1 MILLCVVLRV
11 TDNGGKDYPAYGP
24 QVKRPLRVR
33 VLQYASLVLAFA
45 GLALLYLFSVSRDIP
60 LVRVSE
66 ITPTMN
72 FAYVRMAGEVTR
84 DAYVFQSGGIVFDI
98 KDGSG
103 EITVMGGRAQAQSLE
118 AAEKLPRRGDRIE
131 VTGSLSVSA
140 DQEPKLRIQSADQ
153 LILNR
158 KRVAAVPVAENRVRL
173 ADVTAAHKG
182 DLVTVSGTLKSID
195 IPGPGSKVP
204 YVLTLAENGA
214 ELAVVFWED
223 VFQGLDKK
231 LPMPGKLISACGR
244 VGVYK
249 DTVQLK
255 VREAGDLRIMESG
268 K

>member
-1 MILLCVVLRV
+1 MILLFVVLSSS
-11 TDNGGKDYPAYGP
+11 NSKDYPAYGP

-33 VLQYASLVLAFA
+33 VLQYASLVLAVA
-45 GLALLYLFSVSRDIP
+45 GLVLLYLFSVNRDIP
-60 LVRVSE
+60 LVRVSD
-66 ITPTMN
+66 IAPTMN

-84 DAYVFQSGGIVFDI
+84 DAYVFQSGGLVFDI

-103 EITVMGGRAQAQSLE
+103 EITVMGGRAQAQALE
-118 AAEKLPRRGDRIE
+118 AAGKLPRRGDRIE
-131 VTGSLSVSA
+131 VTGSLSISA

-158 KRVAAVPVAENRVRL
+158 KRVATVPPAENRVRL

-182 DLVTVSGTLKSID
+182 EQVSVTGTLKSID
-195 IPGPGSKVP
+195 IPGPGSKAP
-204 YVLTLAENGA
+204 YALTIMADGA
-214 ELAVVFWED
+214 ELVVVFWED

-231 LPMPGKLISACGR
+231 LPMPGKFISARGR

-255 VREAGDLRIMESG
+255 VWEAGDLRVMESG

>member
-1 MILLCVVLRV
+1 
-11 TDNGGKDYPAYGP
+11 
-24 QVKRPLRVR
+24 
-33 VLQYASLVLAFA
+33 
-45 GLALLYLFSVSRDIP
+45 
-60 LVRVSE
+60 
-66 ITPTMN
+66 MN

-84 DAYVFQSGGIVFDI
+84 DAYVFQSGGLVFDI

-103 EITVMGGRAQAQSLE
+103 EITVMGGRAQAQALE
-118 AAEKLPRRGDRIE
+118 AAGKLPRRGDRIE

-140 DQEPKLRIQSADQ
+140 DQAPKLRIQSADQ

-158 KRVAAVPVAENRVRL
+158 KRVATVPAAENRVRL

-182 DLVTVSGTLKSID
+182 EQVAVVGTLKSVD
-195 IPGPGSKVP
+195 IPGPSSKSP
-204 YVLTLAENGA
+204 YVLTIAADGA
-214 ELAVVFWED
+214 ELAVIFWED

-231 LPMPGKLISACGR
+231 LPMPGKLISARGR

-255 VREAGDLRIMESG
+255 VWEAGDLRIMESG

>member
-1 MILLCVVLRV
+1 MILLFVVLSS
-11 TDNGGKDYPAYGP
+11 NSSKDYPAYGP

-33 VLQYASLVLAFA
+33 VLQYASLVLAVA
-45 GLALLYLFSVSRDIP
+45 GLVLLYLFSVNREIP

-66 ITPTMN
+66 VTPTMN

-84 DAYVFQSGGIVFDI
+84 DTYVFQSGGMVFDM

-103 EITVMGGRAQAQSLE
+103 EITVMGGRAQAQALE
-118 AAEKLPRRGDRIE
+118 AAGKLPRRGDRIE
-131 VTGSLSVSA
+131 VTGSLSVNA
-140 DQEPKLRIQSADQ
+140 GQETKLRIQSTDQ

-158 KRVAAVPVAENRVRL
+158 KRVAAVPAAENRVRL

-182 DLVTVSGTLKSID
+182 DQVTVTGMLKSVD
-195 IPGPGSKVP
+195 IPGPGSKSP
-204 YVLTLAENGA
+204 YVLTLAADGA

-231 LPMPGKLISACGR
+231 LPMPGKLISARGR
-244 VGVYK
+244 VGVHK
-249 DTVQLK
+249 DALQLK
-255 VREAGDLRIMESG
+255 VWEPGDLRVMESG